1 MREHT
6 VLKYSNCNKAHKANS
21 SECAVFKAL
30 KSHSFSTDSL
40 AMNEK

>member
-1 MREHT
+1 M
-6 VLKYSNCNKAHKANS
+6 CNEAYKANS

-30 KSHSFSTDSL
+30 KSHLFSIDSL